1 MEFRIEIDA
10 YKKHLTA
17 LFLLLSTFNSL
28 NAQEYKPFNFDSGSW
43 CCAYV
48 VKGGEFHTPGID
60 HGTYYATDSVRFYCN
75 GDTLI
80 NAQTYKKL
88 MYVGNTR
95 SQIVPLTPISGYY
108 GAIRND
114 IPNKRVYFGQNSGES
129 VLYDF
134 NLNIG
139 DSILVGSLGG
149 NDKEPISSIDSVLI
163 CNEYHTRYNTAS
175 GYTLTE
181 GIGSKNGLIPV
192 KFATNL
198 GRNFGYSESGSVPC
212 NECDFTASL
221 DAYSLSRLTVFPN
234 PTNESVQITSDLNIR
249 AIELYDLNGALVE
262 RMDSYKGPIE
272 LRKKGFYVL
281 KVYTDSE
288 VFIRKV
294 MRN

>member
-1 MEFRIEIDA
+1 MEFRIELDA
-10 YKKHLTA
+10 YKKQLIA
-17 LFLLLSTFNSL
+17 LFLLLSTFTSL
-28 NAQEYKPFNFDSGSW
+28 NAQEYKPFNFDYGSW

-48 VKGGEFHTPGID
+48 VKGGKFPTPGID
-60 HGTYYATDSVRFYCN
+60 HQNYYANDSVRFYCN

-80 NAQTYKKL
+80 NTEIYKKL

-114 IPNKRVYFGQNSGES
+114 IPNKRVYFLKNSGES
-129 VLYDF
+129 LLYDF

-139 DSILVGSLGG
+139 DSILVSSELT
-149 NDKEPISSIDSVLI
+149 DKEPVSLIDSVLY
-163 CNEYHTRYNTAS
+163 CGEYHRRYNTAS
-175 GYTLTE
+175 GYTLIE
-181 GIGSKNGLIPV
+181 GIGSQNGFFPV

-198 GRNFGYSESGSVPC
+198 GRNFGYAESGSVPC
-212 NECDFTASL
+212 NECDFTASI
-221 DAYSLSRLTVFPN
+221 DSYSLSRLTVFPN

-249 AIELYDLNGALVE
+249 SIELYDLNGALVE
-262 RMDSYKGPIE
+262 RMDSYECPIE
-272 LRKKGFYVL
+272 LRKKGFYFL

-294 MRN
+294 MRD